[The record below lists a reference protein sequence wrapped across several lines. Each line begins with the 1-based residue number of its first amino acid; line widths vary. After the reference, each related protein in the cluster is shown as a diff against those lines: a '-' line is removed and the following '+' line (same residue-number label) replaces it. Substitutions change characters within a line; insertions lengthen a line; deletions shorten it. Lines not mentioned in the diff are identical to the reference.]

1 MGTKNRELVLC
12 NIAKRLKE
20 SITCLEILAHL
31 EASEFA
37 IILKP
42 VEQKQ
47 NAINIA
53 ESILDIISQPMVL
66 EGYKIYITASI
77 GITFYPLDDI
87 TVDGLLKNA
96 SAAMYH
102 AQQKGGNNY
111 QLHRSEAI
119 VISLEQFAL

>member
-1 MGTKNRELVLC
+1 MITVSTIKLTCHPVR
-12 NIAKRLKE
+12 AKRLKE

-77 GITFYPLDDI
+77 GITFYPLNDI

-96 SAAMYH
+96 SAASSRIRSYRKPSY
-102 AQQKGGNNY
+102 AQ
-111 QLHRSEAI
+111 
-119 VISLEQFAL
+119 